1 MRVLMFAAFAAL
13 GLVGSALAEPMSTVS
28 SVEVSLSPELKTKAA
43 KEYGVKEVDRLAAE
57 LRKDVTRRLESTGV
71 LAGGRVELT
80 LVDVKPNRPTMKQM
94 GDKPG
99 LSFQSFGVGGAT
111 IEGRAISLDGE
122 ITPIKYEWYESDI
135 RNSWH
140 QTTWADTER
149 AFDRFARKIGHGAV
163 YAQR

>member
-57 LRKDVTRRLESTGV
+57 LRKDVTKQLESTGV

-99 LSFQSFGVGGAT
+99 LSFQSFGVGGAR

-122 ITPIKYEWYESDI
+122 ITPIKYEWYETDI
-135 RNSWH
+135 RNAWY